1 MPKGPSNAD
10 KNGSSANKEAN
21 DKCDPRKSLNMFE
34 PHDFKNDQAKAPM
47 QKNMNVGATTQQT
60 NGGQQGKDNFY
71 QGPNLLFDF

>member
-1 MPKGPSNAD
+1 
-10 KNGSSANKEAN
+10 
-21 DKCDPRKSLNMFE
+21 MFE